1 MTTIVVVRKGNIAAI
16 GADTLGTYGDQL
28 ESAEFIK
35 NASKLI
41 KVGDTWLAVSGHAA
55 LDMILRNIFTHTSTK
70 TRRSFAGVDDILT
83 TAMDVHALLK
93 ERYFLSGGE
102 DEDDSFESSHMNVL
116 LANPFG
122 IFGWCAKRTVFE
134 YTKFYAFGSGE
145 QYALGA
151 MQAVYEREDDPA
163 AIARVG
169 LEAAIKFDTASGAP
183 VEIQTLKL
191 KARALTSV

>member
-1 MTTIVVVRKGNIAAI
+1 MTTIVVVRKGNVAAI

-55 LDMILRNIFTHTSTK
+55 LDMILRNIFAHTK
-70 TRRSFAGVDDILT
+70 CRRSFAGVDDILT
-83 TAMDVHALLK
+83 TALDVHGLLK
-93 ERYFLSGGE
+93 QRYFLNGGE
-102 DEDDSFESSHMNVL
+102 EDDDSFESSHMNVL
-116 LANPFG
+116 LANPSG

-151 MQAVYEREDDPA
+151 MQTLYERLDDPA
-163 AIARVG
+163 AIARAG

-183 VEIQTLKL
+183 VEIQTLKI
-191 KARALTSV
+191 KAKATASA